1 MINEEVL
8 NKLYA
13 VIKDRKKNPMEGSY
27 TNYLFDKGIDKI
39 LKKVGEESTE
49 VIIAA
54 KNENKD
60 EFVGEVCDVMYHLMV
75 LLVEKNVDLEDI
87 SEELNKRSKKI
98 GNKKEERKPVEKI

>member
-8 NKLYA
+8 NELYA
-13 VIKDRKKNPMEGSY
+13 VIKDRKENPMEGSY

-75 LLVEKNVDLEDI
+75 LLVEKNVELEDI